1 MSLPPFNMKGSDFM
15 KSIDIYGYPLSR
27 NQYGDVIWIN
37 RDGSTTIISID
48 IAVKLCEF
56 NITRLSN

>member
-1 MSLPPFNMKGSDFM
+1 MKD
-15 KSIDIYGYPLSR
+15 IDIYGYPLSK

-48 IAVKLCEF
+48 IAVRLCEF